1 MRTTRETIGKDRYVT
16 GWQLV
21 RRPVDPPKWKPPAQ
35 PCGAWAHVGRQLTG
49 NAAGVH
55 SPARR

>member
-21 RRPVDPPKWKPPAQ
+21 RRLVDPPKVPSRP
-35 PCGAWAHVGRQLTG
+35 VGLFD
-49 NAAGVH
+49 
-55 SPARR
+55 S